1 MAIGTSAEQ
10 RYGLEH
16 LLRRQLHVRKKRYN
30 VFRQHCYQLQARDF
44 RREILD
50 ALSE

>member
-10 RYGLEH
+10 LYGLEH
-16 LLRRQLHVRKKRYN
+16 FLHRQIHILEEHYH
-30 VFRQHCYQLQARDF
+30 VFRQHWHQLQARDF